1 MKILHGLSH
10 LVDLA
15 VAHRVLELALKV
27 ARHRPELAGVM
38 AESAH
43 QARQLLWPDHDD
55 GDDADDQK
63 FRPTNIEHGF
73 RSRPEFGAWC

>member
-1 MKILHGLSH
+1 MKILHGFAH

-15 VAHRVLELALKV
+15 VAHRVLELALEV

-38 AESAH
+38 AEGAH
-43 QARQLLWPDHDD
+43 QPRQLLRPNHDD

-63 FRPTNIEHGF
+63 FGPTDIEHG
-73 RSRPEFGAWC
+73 R